1 MRTLRK
7 NTQKLMY
14 ALQFK
19 EIPEFEVTYYE
30 DGDGNKYQTG
40 AKPTGKTEILYTLP
54 VEFLGNIS
62 MSGGE
67 AEAVEYG
74 LSQQDFEAVIVLAK
88 GYVPLKEGAL
98 VWFQSEPQYKH
109 IEMEVDGEEINGD
122 FPIKVS
128 ADFVVKKV
136 SPSLNFEKILLE
148 AVNK

>member
-1 MRTLRK
+1 MLRK
-7 NTQKLMY
+7 NQIPMKY
-14 ALQFK
+14 ALQLGSVPQFD
-19 EIPEFEVTYYE
+19 FYE
-30 DGDGNKYQTG
+30 DAGGNRYPIPNGKY
-40 AKPTGKTEILYTLP
+40 E
-54 VEFLGNIS
+54 VEYGNPQDFMASIA

-74 LSQQDFEAVIVLAK
+74 LSQMDYSAVLVIERN
-88 GYVPLKEGAL
+88 GVPLKEGAL
-98 VWFQSEPQYKH
+98 IWYQSEPQYKYGGD
-109 IEMEVDGEEINGD
+109 EVSVEIDGETISGK